1 MIVNDW
7 NEWGGEYE
15 PITQPSPIFR
25 QLCRLGSLKSVT
37 NGCILGKTLILFK
50 RWTDNFMGGTGM
62 LYLYILIVIIEGKLI
77 KGGYNF

>member
-1 MIVNDW
+1 MN
-7 NEWGGEYE
+7 GEGNMNQLLF
-15 PITQPSPIFR
+15 IHPSPIFR
-25 QLCRLGSLKSVT
+25 QVCRLGSLKSVT